1 MYVLTTC
8 MLVFDSYAGKH
19 DRSGSCVIEH
29 GRIDIKTHGSIP
41 LEARSGSCVM
51 EHGRILACLKEK
63 GVWKHDK
70 AWKEEKCPE
79 ADPQGVEA

>member
-1 MYVLTTC
+1 MCVLTTC

-29 GRIDIKTHGSIP
+29 GRIDIKTRGAC
-41 LEARSGSCVM
+41 LWEARSGSCVM
-51 EHGRILACLKEK
+51 EHGRILACLNEQ

-70 AWKEEKCPE
+70 AWKEEMRPE
-79 ADPQGVEA
+79 GDSQGREA

>member
-1 MYVLTTC
+1 MCVLTTC
-8 MLVFDSYAGKH
+8 VLVFDSYAGKH

-51 EHGRILACLKEK
+51 EHGRILACTRKQ
-63 GVWKHDK
+63 GVWKHDE
-70 AWKEEKCPE
+70 AWKEEKRPVDDSQELE
-79 ADPQGVEA
+79 A

>member
-1 MYVLTTC
+1 MCVLTTC

-51 EHGRILACLKEK
+51 EHGRILACLKGQ
-63 GVWKHDK
+63 GVWSAIGHGKKRSDQRTILK
-70 AWKEEKCPE
+70 
-79 ADPQGVEA
+79 D

>member
-1 MYVLTTC
+1 MCVLTTC
-8 MLVFDSYAGKH
+8 VLVFDSYAGKH

-51 EHGRILACLKEK
+51 EHGRILACLKEARS
-63 GVWKHDK
+63 VECNK